1 MDDPIT
7 ESEGRYRETYALT
20 EDEARPPYD
29 RSAIRPNRDGTDAWM
44 FVDTSQ
50 P

>member
-1 MDDPIT
+1 MNEPPT
-7 ESEGRYRETYALT
+7 EPEERYRETYALT

-29 RSAIRPNRDGTDAWM
+29 RSKILPNRDGTDAWM
-44 FVDTSQ
+44 FVDTPQ